1 MIESENKDN
10 ISLLNTPEG
19 RVLVID
25 DDKNILRFIENN
37 LKIHNFDVV
46 AVNNGI
52 DGIQLIDIGEEFD
65 LIILDLIMPEFS
77 GYDIARH
84 IRDSYSLMEL
94 PILILTSKN
103 NVQDIV
109 KGFDCGANDYL
120 AKPFNLQELLAR
132 TKTLVK
138 LKQISKANTNLI
150 EAIDLKNQFIN
161 MTIHDLRNP
170 LSVIKSV
177 LELFTLELELK
188 NENKELLD
196 LALSSSNLMLNL
208 VNELLE
214 AAKIES
220 GKLSLNTENLDLHLI
235 LNECID
241 SFKYNLEKKN
251 QIIEFIPDEHYN
263 FVISA
268 DRTRLKEIIDNLLS
282 NAIKY
287 SPLNSKII
295 VSTTHRVQNSF
306 LFVQLKVKDF
316 GPGLSK
322 SDMSKI
328 FNSFQRL
335 TPKPTGGEP
344 STGLGLSIV
353 KKLVEYHNGRI
364 WVESEEGKGCEFI
377 VEFPVKAIV

>member
-1 MIESENKDN
+1 MSETQNSESLDLIIK
-10 ISLLNTPEG
+10 SEG

-25 DDKNILRFIENN
+25 DDKNIVKLIENN
-37 LKIHNFDVV
+37 LIVHNFEVISSY
-46 AVNNGI
+46 NGI
-52 DGIQLIDIGEEFD
+52 DALQLIEMGEDFD

-77 GYDIARH
+77 GYEVARH
-84 IRDSYSLMEL
+84 VRDRYSLMEM
-94 PILILTSKN
+94 PILMLTSKN

-120 AKPFNLQELLAR
+120 PKPFNLQELLAR

-138 LKQISKANTNLI
+138 LKQITRANANLI

-170 LSVIKSV
+170 LGVIKSV
-177 LELFTLELELK
+177 LELFKMELNLDSENLELLS
-188 NENKELLD
+188 
-196 LALSSSNLMLNL
+196 LALSSSNLLLNL
-208 VNELLE
+208 VDELLE

-220 GKLSLNTENLDLHLI
+220 GKLSLNTEDLDLHLI
-235 LNECID
+235 IVECID

-251 QIIEFIPDEHYN
+251 QTLEFNPDKEYN
-263 FVISA
+263 FLVSA
-268 DRTRLKEIIDNLLS
+268 DKTRLKEIIDNLIS

-287 SPLNSKII
+287 SPLDSKII
-295 VSTTHRVQNSF
+295 VSTTHRIYKSF
-306 LFVQLKVKDF
+306 LFVQLRVKDF

-322 SDMSKI
+322 TDQSKI
-328 FNSFQRL
+328 FNSFQKL

-353 KKLVEYHNGRI
+353 KKLVEYHNGKI
-364 WVESEEGKGCEFI
+364 WVETELGKGCEFI
-377 VEFPVKAIV
+377 VEFPAKAN